1 MDRWKTTCLVVG
13 GGPAGMMLGYLL
25 ARSGVQTLLVE
36 KHGDFFRDFRGDTV
50 HPSTTELLAELGFLD
65 EFLQQVP
72 HQNVDQLGMGFKG
85 RSFDLIDFR
94 HLPTACKYVV
104 FMPQWD
110 FLNFLADKANHYP
123 TFRLERFLSLNGLQ
137 ANSRLV
143 PGQKVKL
150 VVYGSRRA

>member
-1 MDRWKTTCLVVG
+1 MPG
-13 GGPAGMMLGYLL
+13 GRGRPGRDDARLPARTLGCADPLGGK
-25 ARSGVQTLLVE
+25 ARRLFPRFPRG
-36 KHGDFFRDFRGDTV
+36 HGAS
-50 HPSTTELLAELGFLD
+50 STTELLAELGFLD
-65 EFLQQVP
+65 EFLQRVP

-123 TFRLERFLSLNGLQ
+123 TSGWR
-137 ANSRLV
+137 
-143 PGQKVKL
+143 
-150 VVYGSRRA
+150 